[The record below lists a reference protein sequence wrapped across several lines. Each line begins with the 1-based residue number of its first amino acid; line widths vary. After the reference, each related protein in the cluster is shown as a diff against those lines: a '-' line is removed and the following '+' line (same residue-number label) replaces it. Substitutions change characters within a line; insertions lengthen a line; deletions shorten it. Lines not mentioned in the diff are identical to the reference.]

1 VAKIFIDTNILVYS
15 LDNSNRKKKAKAR
28 EILTKLKLNDTPV
41 ISTQVLQEVYYTLTG
56 KIKIDK
62 TVAKDIIHDYRN
74 MEVIVNTCDTI
85 EEAINIS
92 IASRLSFW
100 DALIIA
106 SAESA
111 NCSAVYSEDL
121 NDGQIIRGVRIVN
134 PFKLSR
140 QP

>member
-1 VAKIFIDTNILVYS
+1 
-15 LDNSNRKKKAKAR
+15 
-28 EILTKLKLNDTPV
+28 
-41 ISTQVLQEVYYTLTG
+41 
-56 KIKIDK
+56 
-62 TVAKDIIHDYRN
+62 

-106 SAESA
+106 SAGTA

-134 PFKLSR
+134 PFKLS
-140 QP
+140 PLP